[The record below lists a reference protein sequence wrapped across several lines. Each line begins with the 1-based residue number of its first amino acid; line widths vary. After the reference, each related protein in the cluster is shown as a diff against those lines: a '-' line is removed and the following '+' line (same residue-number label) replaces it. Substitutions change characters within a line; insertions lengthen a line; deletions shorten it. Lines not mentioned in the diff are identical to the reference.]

1 MRLDRNSDRMSG
13 QTRRDRSEFKNRT
26 EQQLF
31 YRLGIA
37 IGPLRLRST
46 RPSAPSPEAGREPDT
61 VLAAPAPSAAAPLSA
76 RDLEESSP
84 PPAASGL
91 CHLSAALCLSSSSH
105 GSSSRSASP
114 TPQSAQLHARG
125 SPFEGESGRN
135 ARPVA
140 PILTPHGRHTTQHAR
155 EPIHH
160 SSRPACTQHRPY
172 LPPGVRAHASP
183 ITPTRCTTCAAPRRR
198 GEASLRP
205 GSWRGSTRGCPRRPP
220 PRSGP

>member
-61 VLAAPAPSAAAPLSA
+61 VLAAAPAPSAAAPLSA
-76 RDLEESSP
+76 RDLEESVARP
-84 PPAASGL
+84 PRLAA
-91 CHLSAALCLSSSSH
+91 CAICPP
-105 GSSSRSASP
+105 RSASP
-114 TPQSAQLHARG
+114 APPMAPPRVPRLPLRSPHNYTHAAHPSKL
-125 SPFEGESGRN
+125 SPVGTHVPWRRFS
-135 ARPVA
+135 
-140 PILTPHGRHTTQHAR
+140 RHTAGTQLNTHENPSIIHPVPHAHSIARIFRPGR
-155 EPIHH
+155 EH
-160 SSRPACTQHRPY
+160 
-172 LPPGVRAHASP
+172 
-183 ITPTRCTTCAAPRRR
+183 
-198 GEASLRP
+198 RP